1 LRRIFD
7 FGPESAK
14 TLEWVADDAV
24 LCELLSVNL
33 STCQPVDTQAAVDK
47 AAVDASPGWYSL
59 QI

>member
-14 TLEWVADDAV
+14 TLDWVADDAV

-33 STCQPVDTQAAVDK
+33 ST
-47 AAVDASPGWYSL
+47 GWHPSGGWQGGGWRQSWL
-59 QI
+59 VFTANL